1 MEAVRPLS
9 SGSLKN
15 LLPDENWSRPD
26 FKIFKNEYNGIIILF
41 YEGKMKKFILLM
53 TTVLLGFSVSLV
65 GAAEIEVKML
75 NKDAD
80 DNKMVFEPMLIMA
93 EKGDTVTFL
102 PTEKGHM
109 AASMKG
115 MLPEGI
121 KKFKGKINKKISV
134 VVSEDGL
141 YGIKCTPHFANGMVA
156 IIAVGDFNPDGF
168 LDGKKIPKKS
178 KKRMEEML
186 AQLAN

>member
-1 MEAVRPLS
+1 MITVLFALS
-9 SGSLKN
+9 AN
-15 LLPDENWSRPD
+15 LLS
-26 FKIFKNEYNGIIILF
+26 
-41 YEGKMKKFILLM
+41 
-53 TTVLLGFSVSLV
+53 
-65 GAAEIEVKML
+65 AAEIEVKML

-80 DNKMVFEPMLIMA
+80 GNKMVFEPMLIKA
-93 EKGDTVTFL
+93 NKGDTVTFV

-115 MLPEGI
+115 MLPKGI
-121 KKFKGKINKKISV
+121 KKFKGKINKAVSI

-156 IIAVGDFNPDGF
+156 IIAVGDVNVEGF

-178 KKRMEEML
+178 KVRMEEML
-186 AQLAN
+186 AELAN

>member
-1 MEAVRPLS
+1 
-9 SGSLKN
+9 
-15 LLPDENWSRPD
+15 
-26 FKIFKNEYNGIIILF
+26 
-41 YEGKMKKFILLM
+41 MKKFILLL

>member
-1 MEAVRPLS
+1 
-9 SGSLKN
+9 
-15 LLPDENWSRPD
+15 
-26 FKIFKNEYNGIIILF
+26 
-41 YEGKMKKFILLM
+41 MKKLILLM
-53 TTVLLGFSVSLV
+53 TTLLFGLSVHLLS
-65 GAAEIEVKML
+65 AAEIEVKML

-80 DNKMVFEPMLIMA
+80 GNKMVFEPMLIKA
-93 EKGDTVTFL
+93 NKGDTVTFL

-121 KKFKGKINKKISV
+121 KKFKGKINKAVSI

-141 YGIKCTPHFANGMVA
+141 YGIKCTPHFANGMIA
-156 IIAVGDFNPDGF
+156 IIAVGDVNVEGF

-178 KKRMEEML
+178 KARMEEML
-186 AQLAN
+186 AELAK

>member
-1 MEAVRPLS
+1 
-9 SGSLKN
+9 
-15 LLPDENWSRPD
+15 
-26 FKIFKNEYNGIIILF
+26 
-41 YEGKMKKFILLM
+41 MKKLILLM
-53 TTVLLGFSVSLV
+53 TTVLFALSVNLLY
-65 GAAEIEVKML
+65 AAEIEVKML

-80 DNKMVFEPMLIMA
+80 GNKMVFEPMLIKA
-93 EKGDTVTFL
+93 NKGDTVTFL

-121 KKFKGKINKKISV
+121 KKFKGKINKAVSI

-141 YGIKCTPHFANGMVA
+141 YGIKCTPHFANGMIA
-156 IIAVGDFNPDGF
+156 IIAVGDVNVEGF

-178 KKRMEEML
+178 KARMEEML
-186 AQLAN
+186 AELAK